1 LLTSVGCLANGGFS
15 MKKRMAFVLSLLLL
29 SLSVLGCGAK
39 ETAAPATD
47 TPDGD
52 VNGSA
57 VEDVAEEP
65 AENASVSLPLP
76 AYKYTGDEEYLAEI
90 SDYLIDYFG
99 KEAGLDDLDVLI
111 PYSIIVQTDEN
122 SEDDIVVYGSFNID
136 GYTLR
141 NTTLC
146 SGPGAR
152 SYGIFHI
159 SKADGNVTI
168 TDGQFSQTYY
178 DMQDMFSPIDGMLD
192 KINALSDEDI
202 EKARVQSIEEYVT
215 SNNLGITQWQDF
227 GRAPEA
233 IAGATTSDEDE
244 MYTFKSNF
252 DYEITYD
259 LRKITLSSIGEEG
272 DMFGRV
278 ESGDFYSGT
287 FMVICTSAYSDPEKA
302 VYENNTDISPKDLEF
317 TDTTIGS
324 YPSKRAEWTEKTDD
338 GSEMRYV
345 FYGIDV
351 KETVITVKLS
361 TTHSEHVPEMSIE
374 ELDEFFADTL
384 ATFKYN

>member
-1 LLTSVGCLANGGFS
+1 
-15 MKKRMAFVLSLLLL
+15 MKKRMAFVLSLLIL

-65 AENASVSLPLP
+65 VENASVSLPLP

-136 GYTLR
+136 GYILR

-168 TDGQFSQTYY
+168 TDGQLSQTYY

-324 YPSKRAEWTEKTDD
+324 YPAKRAEWTEKTDD

-374 ELDEFFADTL
+374 ELDEFFEDTL

>member
-1 LLTSVGCLANGGFS
+1 
-15 MKKRMAFVLSLLLL
+15 MKKRMAFVLSLLIL

-141 NTTLC
+141 NTTFC

-168 TDGQFSQTYY
+168 TDGQLSQTYY

-324 YPSKRAEWTEKTDD
+324 YPAKRAEWTEKTDD

>member
-1 LLTSVGCLANGGFS
+1 
-15 MKKRMAFVLSLLLL
+15 MKKRIAFVLSLLIL

-168 TDGQFSQTYY
+168 TDGQLSQTYY

-324 YPSKRAEWTEKTDD
+324 YPAKRAEWTEKTDD

>member
-1 LLTSVGCLANGGFS
+1 
-15 MKKRMAFVLSLLLL
+15 MKKRMAFVLSLLIL

-65 AENASVSLPLP
+65 VENASVSLPLP
-76 AYKYTGDEEYLAEI
+76 AYKYTGEEEYLAEI
-90 SDYLIDYFG
+90 SDYLIDYYG

-168 TDGQFSQTYY
+168 TDGQLSQTYY

-227 GRAPEA
+227 ARAPEA

-278 ESGDFYSGT
+278 ENGDFYSGT

-317 TDTTIGS
+317 TDTKIGS
-324 YPSKRAEWTEKTDD
+324 YPAKRAEWAEKTDD

-351 KETVITVKLS
+351 TETVITVKLS
-361 TTHSEHVPEMSIE
+361 TTHSDKVPEMSIE

>member
-1 LLTSVGCLANGGFS
+1 
-15 MKKRMAFVLSLLLL
+15 MKKRMAFVLSLLIL

-168 TDGQFSQTYY
+168 TDGQLSQTYY

-324 YPSKRAEWTEKTDD
+324 YPAKRAEWTEKTDD

>member
-1 LLTSVGCLANGGFS
+1 
-15 MKKRMAFVLSLLLL
+15 MIKRIAYILMVLVM

-39 ETAAPATD
+39 ETAAPVTD
-47 TPDGD
+47 TPEGD

-65 AENASVSLPLP
+65 TESTSVSLPLP
-76 AYKYTGDEEYLAEI
+76 AYKYTGNEEYIAQI
-90 SDYLIDYFG
+90 NDYLIDYYG
-99 KEAGLDDLDVLI
+99 KETGLDDLDILI

-122 SEDDIVVYGSFNID
+122 SDDDIVVYGSFNVD

-159 SKADGNVTI
+159 SKADGDIKI
-168 TDGQFSQTYY
+168 TDGQLSQTYY
-178 DMQDMFSPIDGMLD
+178 DMQDMFSPIDGLLD
-192 KINALSDEDI
+192 KINALSEEDI
-202 EKARVQSIEEYVT
+202 DKARVESIEEYVT

-227 GRAPEA
+227 GRAPVA

-259 LRKITLSSIGEEG
+259 MRKITLSSIEDEG

-302 VYENNTDISPKDLEF
+302 VYENNTDINPKDLEF
-317 TDTTIGS
+317 TDATIGS
-324 YPSKRAEWTEKTDD
+324 YPARRAEWSEKTDD
-338 GSEMRYV
+338 GREMRYV
-345 FYGIDV
+345 FYGVDV
-351 KETVITVKLS
+351 QETVITVKLS
-361 TTHSEHVPEMSIE
+361 TTYSENVSDMSIE
-374 ELDEFFADTL
+374 ELDEFYADTL
-384 ATFKYN
+384 ATFKYI

>member
-1 LLTSVGCLANGGFS
+1 
-15 MKKRMAFVLSLLLL
+15 MKKRMAFVLSLLIM

-39 ETAAPATD
+39 ETAVPATD

-168 TDGQFSQTYY
+168 TDGQLSQTYY

-215 SNNLGITQWQDF
+215 SNSLSITQWQDF
-227 GRAPEA
+227 ARAPEA
-233 IAGATTSDEDE
+233 IAGATTSEEDE

-324 YPSKRAEWTEKTDD
+324 YPAKRAEWTEKTDD

-361 TTHSEHVPEMSIE
+361 TTHSEKVPEMSIE

>member
-1 LLTSVGCLANGGFS
+1 
-15 MKKRMAFVLSLLLL
+15 MKKRMAFVLSLLIL
-29 SLSVLGCGAK
+29 SLSVLGCGPK

-76 AYKYTGDEEYLAEI
+76 AYKYTGEEEYLAEI

-168 TDGQFSQTYY
+168 TDGQLSQTYY

-233 IAGATTSDEDE
+233 IAGVTTSDEDE

-302 VYENNTDISPKDLEF
+302 VYENNTDINPKDLEF

-324 YPSKRAEWTEKTDD
+324 YPAKRAEWTEKTDD

>member
-1 LLTSVGCLANGGFS
+1 
-15 MKKRMAFVLSLLLL
+15 MKKRMAFVLSLLIL

-52 VNGSA
+52 VNGST

-65 AENASVSLPLP
+65 AENTSVSLPLP
-76 AYKYTGDEEYLAEI
+76 AYKYAGDEEYLAEI
-90 SDYLIDYFG
+90 SDYLIDYYG

-122 SEDDIVVYGSFNID
+122 SVDDIVVYGSFNID

-168 TDGQFSQTYY
+168 TDGQLSQTYY
-178 DMQDMFSPIDGMLD
+178 DMQDMFSPIDGLLD
-192 KINALSDEDI
+192 KINALSMEDI

-324 YPSKRAEWTEKTDD
+324 YPAKRAEWSEKTDD

>member
-1 LLTSVGCLANGGFS
+1 
-15 MKKRMAFVLSLLLL
+15 MKKRMAFVLSLLIL

-52 VNGSA
+52 VNGST

-65 AENASVSLPLP
+65 AENTSVSLPLP
-76 AYKYTGDEEYLAEI
+76 AYKYAGDEEYLAEI
-90 SDYLIDYFG
+90 SDYLIDYYG

-122 SEDDIVVYGSFNID
+122 SVDDIVVYGSFNID

-168 TDGQFSQTYY
+168 TDGQLSQTYY
-178 DMQDMFSPIDGMLD
+178 DMQDMFSPIDGLLD
-192 KINALSDEDI
+192 KINALSMEDI

-302 VYENNTDISPKDLEF
+302 VYENNTDINLKDLEF

-324 YPSKRAEWTEKTDD
+324 YPAKRAEWTEKTDD

-361 TTHSEHVPEMSIE
+361 TTHSEKVPEMSIE

>member
-1 LLTSVGCLANGGFS
+1 
-15 MKKRMAFVLSLLLL
+15 MKKRMAFVLSLLIL
-29 SLSVLGCGAK
+29 SLSVLGCGVK

-168 TDGQFSQTYY
+168 TDGQLSQTYY
-178 DMQDMFSPIDGMLD
+178 DMQDMFSTIDGMLD

-252 DYEITYD
+252 DYEINYD

-324 YPSKRAEWTEKTDD
+324 YPAKRAEWTEKTDD

-361 TTHSEHVPEMSIE
+361 TTHSEKVPEMSIE

>member
-1 LLTSVGCLANGGFS
+1 
-15 MKKRMAFVLSLLLL
+15 MKKRMAFVLSLLIL

-65 AENASVSLPLP
+65 VENASVSLPLP

-168 TDGQFSQTYY
+168 TDGQLSQTYY
-178 DMQDMFSPIDGMLD
+178 DMQDMFSPIEGMLD

-227 GRAPEA
+227 GRAPQA
-233 IAGATTSDEDE
+233 IAGASTSDEDE

-252 DYEITYD
+252 DYEINYD

-324 YPSKRAEWTEKTDD
+324 YPAKRAEWTEKTDN

-361 TTHSEHVPEMSIE
+361 TTHSEKVPEMSIE

>member
-1 LLTSVGCLANGGFS
+1 
-15 MKKRMAFVLSLLLL
+15 MKKRMAFVLSLLIL

-52 VNGSA
+52 INGSA

-168 TDGQFSQTYY
+168 TDGQLSQTYY
-178 DMQDMFSPIDGMLD
+178 DMQDMFSPIEGMLD

-202 EKARVQSIEEYVT
+202 EKARVKSIEEYVT
-215 SNNLGITQWQDF
+215 LNNLGITQWQDF

-302 VYENNTDISPKDLEF
+302 VYENNTDINPKDLEF

-324 YPSKRAEWTEKTDD
+324 YPAKRAEWIERTDD

-361 TTHSEHVPEMSIE
+361 TTHSEKVPEMSIE

>member
-1 LLTSVGCLANGGFS
+1 
-15 MKKRMAFVLSLLLL
+15 MKKRMAFVLSLLIL

-65 AENASVSLPLP
+65 VENASVSLPLP

-168 TDGQFSQTYY
+168 KDGQLSQTYY

-233 IAGATTSDEDE
+233 IADATTSDEDE

-324 YPSKRAEWTEKTDD
+324 YPAKRAEWTERTDD

-361 TTHSEHVPEMSIE
+361 TTHSEKVPEMSIE
-374 ELDEFFADTL
+374 ELDAFFADTL

>member
-1 LLTSVGCLANGGFS
+1 
-15 MKKRMAFVLSLLLL
+15 MKKRMAFVLSLLIL

-39 ETAAPATD
+39 ETAVPATD

-65 AENASVSLPLP
+65 VENASVSLPLP

-168 TDGQFSQTYY
+168 TDGQLSQTYY

-215 SNNLGITQWQDF
+215 SNSLSITQWQDF
-227 GRAPEA
+227 ARAPEA
-233 IAGATTSDEDE
+233 IAGATTSEEDE

-324 YPSKRAEWTEKTDD
+324 YPAKRAEWTEKTDD

-384 ATFKYN
+384 DTFKYN

>member
-1 LLTSVGCLANGGFS
+1 
-15 MKKRMAFVLSLLLL
+15 MAFVLSLLIL

-39 ETAAPATD
+39 ETAEPATD

-52 VNGSA
+52 VNVSA

-65 AENASVSLPLP
+65 VENASVSLPLP

-168 TDGQFSQTYY
+168 TDGQLSQTYY
-178 DMQDMFSPIDGMLD
+178 DMQDMFSPIEGMLD

-361 TTHSEHVPEMSIE
+361 TTHSEKVPDMSIE